1 MQTPGGLAWAI
12 MLMLAATAV
21 AYLLATLVAR
31 LAHRLLVAVAAGER
45 PLDPGARELRRLI
58 RVVRWTGFVA
68 LLAIFGLPA
77 LRLAGVDPHVGLSPQ
92 MLSDWLFGSGLRI
105 VVIVIATYVITRI
118 IAVALR
124 QLEVRVGH
132 DLGPDV
138 VERARRTR
146 TLGRLLKNAATALV
160 VTTAT
165 LMVLRELNIDITPIL
180 TGAGILGLAV
190 GFGGQALVR
199 DLISGF
205 FLIVENQ
212 IRVGDG
218 AIINGTSGLVEE
230 INLRTVVLRDGEGA
244 VHVFPN
250 GAITQLANRSK
261 EFSYYVT
268 DIGVSYRND
277 IDKVMGVLRDVG
289 EEMMGDPKC
298 RGNILEP
305 LEILGVEALRDSQVN
320 IRLRIRT
327 LPLRQW
333 DVGRELLRRIKY
345 AFDQR
350 DIELPSPHQPISIG
364 RSRE

>member
-12 MLMLAATAV
+12 MLLLAAAAV
-21 AYLLATLVAR
+21 AYVLAALLAR
-31 LAHRLLVAVAAGER
+31 LAQRALVAVTTDDR
-45 PLDPGARELRRLI
+45 PLDPGAPELRRLI
-58 RVVRWTGFVA
+58 RVVRWTGFIA

-105 VVIVIATYVITRI
+105 VVIVIASYVLTRI
-118 IAVALR
+118 SAVALN
-124 QLEVRVGH
+124 QLEARVAKEI
-132 DLGPDV
+132 GPDV
-138 VERARRTR
+138 IERARRTR
-146 TLGRLLKNAATALV
+146 TLGRLLTNTATILV
-160 VTTAT
+160 VTIAT
-165 LMVLRELNIDITPIL
+165 LMVLRELHIDITPIL

-190 GFGGQALVR
+190 GFGGQTLVR

-230 INLRTVVLRDGEGA
+230 INLRTVVLRDAEGA

-277 IDKVMGVLRDVG
+277 IDAVMDVLRGIGD
-289 EEMMGDPKC
+289 EMMGDP
-298 RGNILEP
+298 RYRVLILEP
-305 LEILGVEALRDSQVN
+305 MEILGVEALRDTQVN

-327 LPLRQW
+327 LPLKQW
-333 DVGRELLRRIKY
+333 EVGRELLRRIKK
-345 AFDQR
+345 AFDVHH
-350 DIELPSPHQPISIG
+350 IEIPSPHQPISIG
-364 RSRE
+364 AQRE